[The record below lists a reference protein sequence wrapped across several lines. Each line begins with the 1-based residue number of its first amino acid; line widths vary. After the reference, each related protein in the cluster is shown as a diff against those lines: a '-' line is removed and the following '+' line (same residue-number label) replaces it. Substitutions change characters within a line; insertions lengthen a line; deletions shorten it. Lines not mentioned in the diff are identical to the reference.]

1 MFSICGRLP
10 NRNSIREA
18 RWPLILKRSLYAL
31 TFCVVFA
38 VSAHAQQRGVLTLAE
53 AEDLALQ
60 YEPGQAAFLARAS
73 ALDEQAVAVA
83 QLPDPTLRISLL
95 NYPINSGNFTTE
107 GMTQAHLGYRQVF
120 PRGKSRAASTQRLR
134 FMAAAQNESG
144 AARMRDVLTAT
155 RVAWLET
162 YFWQR
167 AHGVLSESR
176 PFFADLVTITQSMY
190 AVGRKTQ
197 YDVLHAELELSRLD
211 DRLIKADQS
220 RGAAQASLAQWLSND
235 AYRPVADKLPAWEQ
249 LPKLADL
256 QQNLNAHPL
265 LQAADADI
273 SAQQSSI
280 DLANE
285 KRKPGWALD
294 LGYGYRDGYIA
305 DGTPRSDFISVSVT
319 VDLPIFKKNR
329 QDRDLAAALSER
341 SAAVATKGQLHAQLK
356 SQLDSEYTRWTEL
369 TRRMALYEAQI
380 LQLSENQAEAAL
392 LAYQS
397 DAGDFSDV
405 MRAHVNNLDTRL
417 EHIGLQI
424 ERAQSYAVLANLGG
438 LAR

>member
-1 MFSICGRLP
+1 
-10 NRNSIREA
+10 
-18 RWPLILKRSLYAL
+18 
-31 TFCVVFA
+31 
-38 VSAHAQQRGVLTLAE
+38 
-53 AEDLALQ
+53 
-60 YEPGQAAFLARAS
+60 
-73 ALDEQAVAVA
+73 
-83 QLPDPTLRISLL
+83 
-95 NYPINSGNFTTE
+95 
-107 GMTQAHLGYRQVF
+107 
-120 PRGKSRAASTQRLR
+120 
-134 FMAAAQNESG
+134 
-144 AARMRDVLTAT
+144 
-155 RVAWLET
+155 
-162 YFWQR
+162 
-167 AHGVLSESR
+167 VLSESR

-211 DRLIKADQS
+211 DRLIEADQS

-249 LPKLADL
+249 VPKLADL

-273 SAQQSSI
+273 SARQSGI

-294 LGYGYRDGYIA
+294 LGYGYREGYLA

-319 VDLPIFKKNR
+319 VDLPMFKKNR

-341 SAAVATKGQLHAQLK
+341 SAAVATKGQLHAQLR
-356 SQLDSEYTRWTEL
+356 SELNSEHTRWTDL
-369 TRRMALYEAQI
+369 SRRIALYEAQI
-380 LQLSENQAEAAL
+380 LQLSKNQAEAAL

-405 MRAHVNNLDTRL
+405 MRAQVNNLDTRL

-424 ERAQSYAVLANLGG
+424 ERAQSYAVIANLGG

>member
-1 MFSICGRLP
+1 MFSYCGRLP
-10 NRNSIREA
+10 DRNLNRGA
-18 RWPLILKRSLYAL
+18 RWPLIINRLFYAL
-31 TFCVVFA
+31 TFCAVFT
-38 VSAHAQQRGVLTLAE
+38 VSAHAQQRVVLTLAE

-60 YEPGQAAFLARAS
+60 YEPGQAAFSARSS

-134 FMAAAQNESG
+134 SMAVAQNESG

-155 RVAWLET
+155 RIAWLET
-162 YFWQR
+162 YFWQH
-167 AHGVLSESR
+167 AYGVLSESR

-197 YDVLHAELELSRLD
+197 FDVLHAELELSRLD
-211 DRLIKADQS
+211 DRLIEADRS
-220 RGAAQASLAQWLSND
+220 RGTAQASLSQWLSAD
-235 AYRPVADKLPAWEQ
+235 AFRPVADKLPAWGQ
-249 LPKLADL
+249 VPVLADL
-256 QQNLNAHPL
+256 QQNLSTHPL

-273 SAQQSSI
+273 SAQQSSV

-294 LGYGYRDGYIA
+294 LGYGYREGYLA

-341 SAAVATKGQLHAQLK
+341 SAAVATKSQLHAQLR
-356 SQLDSEYTRWTEL
+356 SELNSEYTRWTDL
-369 TRRMALYEAQI
+369 TRRIALYEAQI
-380 LQLSENQAEAAL
+380 LQLSKNQAEAAL

-405 MRAHVNNLDTRL
+405 MRAQVNNLDTRL
-417 EHIGLQI
+417 EHIGIQI
-424 ERAQSYAVLANLGG
+424 ERAQSYAVIANLGG
-438 LAR
+438 LSR